1 MFCIEILILIYNL
14 DDDSSKA
21 KDLSEFSKLA
31 IKQKE
36 RATKKGKQRIS
47 STSTEPDVPVIAE
60 TFPVE
65 SESSAR
71 ESILSQPEIR
81 QILRPRQQSYNS
93 PAYKKSSQGP
103 TSSRRSWNLE

>member
-93 PAYKKSSQGP
+93 PVYKKSSQGP
-103 TSSRRSWNLE
+103 TSSRRS

>member
-1 MFCIEILILIYNL
+1 MICIL
-14 DDDSSKA
+14 DEESSKA
-21 KDLSEFSKLA
+21 KDLSEFSKLS

-60 TFPVE
+60 TFAVE

-93 PAYKKSSQGP
+93 PVYKKSSQGA
-103 TSSRRSWNLE
+103 TNSRRS